1 MSEPQ
6 PLRESRPM
14 LDIGVE
20 PVAPGEVIVV
30 VRGELD
36 CATSGQL
43 RAAITALLEVCL
55 RKCTR
60 AGV

>member
-1 MSEPQ
+1 
-6 PLRESRPM
+6 M